1 MALPIAHGLL
11 GATVVVALRRS
22 SEWRSPKMLLL
33 GAFLAIS
40 PDFDYALNW
49 LRIDWGG
56 WHHGFTHSIPF
67 ALVVGF
73 VVIAIFR
80 DWRVRSYLVFTG
92 AYVSHTLLDLMFT
105 ESRGVALWWPFTNY
119 RYKLRLPGP
128 IEYSWSHATVLDTLL
143 DVLKICLAELLI
155 FGPILLLVIRIRYR
169 SAQRLSA
176 KTGQYR
182 ER

>member
-11 GATVVVALRRS
+11 GASVVAALRPSSERRS
-22 SEWRSPKMLLL
+22 VKLLLL

-49 LRIDWGG
+49 LRIAWGG

-67 ALVVGF
+67 ALVVGL
-73 VVIAIFR
+73 VMIAIFR

-128 IEYSWSHATVLDTLL
+128 IEYAWSRASVLDTLL
-143 DVLKICLAELLI
+143 DVLTLCLAELLI
-155 FGPILLLVIRIRYR
+155 FGPILLLIIWIRRR
-169 SAQRLSA
+169 SDQRLSA
-176 KTGQYR
+176 KICG
-182 ER
+182 